1 MTSILSFIVVLGVLV
16 FVHELGH
23 FVVAKFFGV
32 GVERFSIGYPP
43 KMFGFRR
50 GETEYCV
57 SWIPL
62 GGYVKMSGEAPGEEL
77 ASPDDPKMF
86 GNRPP
91 LQRAGIIMAGPLM
104 NLLLAF
110 ILMPMVFMIGM
121 NLPRFM
127 EERVEVGWIVPD
139 SPADRAGLLKGD
151 TVLGINDRETETW
164 GEFFE
169 SAASIYDG
177 DASIRVMRN
186 GKEVSLL
193 LDVELLKEGESLGF
207 MPPMEPVV
215 GSLAPGFPAQ
225 DAGIQKGD
233 RVLSV
238 GGLQVGD
245 WNEMARIIHASPG
258 KPITIQV
265 HRNGKTM
272 ALEVTPRQEPES
284 GRGLVGI
291 SPESET
297 VTRKYPFTEA
307 VKKGFERNVQLLGL
321 TFGFIIDLVTF
332 KASIKMLGGPIM
344 IFQVTGEAARTGLVE
359 FIAFMAFLSLQLGIL
374 NLFPIPVLD
383 GGHIVFLGIEG
394 VIGRPLEPR
403 YREMA
408 QRVGFLLLILLI
420 LVVSY
425 NDIAR
430 VLSQR

>member
-1 MTSILSFIVVLGVLV
+1 
-16 FVHELGH
+16 
-23 FVVAKFFGV
+23 
-32 GVERFSIGYPP
+32 ERFSIGYPP

-62 GGYVKMSGEAPGEEL
+62 GGYVKMSGMEPGEEPGD
-77 ASPDDPKMF
+77 PDDPRMF
-86 GNRPP
+86 GNHPP

-127 EERVEVGWIVPD
+127 DEKVEVGWIVPD
-139 SPADRAGLLKGD
+139 SPADRAGLLKSD
-151 TVLGINDRETETW
+151 IVMSVNDKEIGTW

-169 SAASIYDG
+169 STASMYDG
-177 DASIRVMRN
+177 DTSIGVMRN
-186 GKEVSLL
+186 GKEVSLS
-193 LDVELLKEGESLGF
+193 LDVEQLKAGETLGF

-215 GSLAPGFPAQ
+215 GSLAPGFPAK
-225 DAGIQKGD
+225 DAGMQKGD
-233 RVLSV
+233 RVISV
-238 GGLQVGD
+238 GGLPVGD
-245 WNEMARIIHASPG
+245 WNEMARIIHSSPG

-265 HRNGKTM
+265 HRDGKTI
-272 ALEVTPRQEPES
+272 ALEVIPRQDPKS

-291 SPESET
+291 SPENET
-297 VTRKYPFTEA
+297 VVRKYPFAEA
-307 VKKGFERNVQLLGL
+307 VIKGFERNVQLLGL
-321 TFGFIIDLVTF
+321 TFGFIVDLLTF

-344 IFQVTGEAARTGLVE
+344 IFQVTGEAARTGLAE

-394 VIGRPLEPR
+394 IIGRPLEPR

-420 LVVSY
+420 LIVSY

>member
-1 MTSILSFIVVLGVLV
+1 MTSLVSFIIVLGVLV

-23 FVVAKFFGV
+23 FVVAKFYGV

-62 GGYVKMSGEAPGEEL
+62 GGYVKMFGEAPGEEL
-77 ASPDDPKMF
+77 EAPDDPKMF

-110 ILMPMVFMIGM
+110 ILMPMVFMVGM
-121 NLPRFM
+121 NMPRFM

-139 SPADRAGLLKGD
+139 SPADRSGLLKGD
-151 TVLGINDRETETW
+151 VVLRVNEKEVGTW

-169 SAASIYDG
+169 STATLLDSDTSI
-177 DASIRVMRN
+177 SVMRN
-186 GKEVSLL
+186 GEEVSLML
-193 LDVELLKEGESLGF
+193 EIGQLREGEILGL
-207 MPPMEPVV
+207 MPPMKPVV
-215 GSLAPGFPAQ
+215 GSLAPGFPAEK
-225 DAGIQKGD
+225 AGIQKGD
-233 RVLSV
+233 RIVSV
-238 GGLQVGD
+238 GGLPVGD
-245 WNEMARIIHASPG
+245 WNEMARIIHNSPD

-265 HRNGKTM
+265 NRDGLTK
-272 ALEVTPRQEPES
+272 AVEITPRLDPES
-284 GRGLVGI
+284 GNGLVGI
-291 SPESET
+291 SPESEM
-297 VTRKYPFTEA
+297 VVRKYPFIEA
-307 VKKGFERNVQLLGL
+307 VKRGFDRNIQLLGL
-321 TFGFIIDLVTF
+321 TFAFILDLLTF

-344 IFQVTGEAARTGLVE
+344 IFQVTGEAARTGLSE

-394 VIGRPLEPR
+394 IIGRPLEPR